1 MSADGVKISSRLDA
15 LIDVNKKMLAVL
27 EKGDKGKKKGEGE
40 GEGEES
46 KGKGKAPAAGIG
58 MSPLAGFA
66 TDMKS
71 LVEVAVQASLI
82 KPDARVL
89 ISDFYKTVFKD
100 IVNPVLEYD
109 TEKLLHFAKFID
121 SISKGTMH
129 LMKGLAWAAILGPLA
144 IIGATMFSIVIQ
156 KVNETF
162 VGLEK
167 MKKKQAETL
176 AVLMGM
182 AKSIGMFMVVMALTS
197 LVAPQVLIGTLIFNM
212 VIASIAL
219 TLYLVNKVVGTGE
232 GFSKGPLGSLLKM
245 GQSIAL
251 FSLVLILLS
260 FVGPQIAKGTS
271 VFIGMIVGISY
282 ALYVAYGLTKDWK
295 PDGKDNS
302 PLGALWKISMG
313 IAVLTLVIL
322 ALSTSVVQ
330 KRIFA
335 GGVVFVGMLLAIAG
349 VLFLAH
355 KLAGEGNK
363 KGSPLDSLLM
373 ISAGIAVISLV
384 MIILGIPAV
393 NKLYMAGA
401 FALMLG
407 MLFTAVGLYALS
419 KADSKNG
426 AIALIIISASLLVF
440 VAALAFYKVSGA
452 GDLTIAQLIQLGL
465 VIIIMGA
472 AAAGLGFIKDKA
484 MAGAIAMVIVAASL
498 IVFVGALVFYYK
510 SGTAE
515 FLAKPEGWVSLGAL
529 AAVIVGLAA
538 AAAVLGMYE
547 MGLLTG
553 IPLTVTIGAGLMI
566 LLGAALIV
574 FVMGVSKYV
583 KSGAAEFLAND
594 WKNGGNSLLALGSV
608 IAGLGLAAAV
618 IGAPLIN
625 IAVGIGAA
633 LMIVLGG
640 ALILFVKGLSEY
652 TKANAVRPIT
662 KEDADILGYTIS
674 SLGSSIAGLSL
685 VMGITLGLGYF
696 AAIGYALRPFT
707 EGLKTFMQA
716 KYTKESGEMLK
727 DAVNATVTAFVKP
740 FSELKYSDMPKL
752 LFGIFILGRLS
763 STLGTLAKGVADMA
777 QQEVVEFELI
787 NPGTENA
794 KLVPKSKR
802 KLSQQDFT
810 NANTFVRAL
819 LGMNTDGSYNNQLTT
834 ALSDF
839 GKAASGGSSWFS
851 RGHMS
856 YGIDMLA
863 KLSGILG
870 SVGEGVLK
878 LAEAEFVPMT
888 VANPGTPD
896 AKLVPGA
903 PVKITIEHFKK
914 ASEFINNLIGNP
926 EMTGDGDARKLN
938 ANPLVTSLFSFGKLA
953 KEGGGWF
960 GNGYLA
966 EGINTLASLSTV
978 FNTMGEGILKMA
990 NGEFVPMTVIN
1001 PGTKDAKLVP
1011 GAPIKIEQGHFTAA
1025 ADFITRLVGNVDDP
1039 EKAGKTKM
1047 NPLVQAL
1054 YDFGKNAKKGGG
1066 WFAKGYL
1073 TAGVEMLAKISG
1085 SLGTLG
1091 ESVLK
1096 MAMGEFTMNEI
1107 VDGKLTPTKVVR
1119 INTDTLGMAAT
1130 NLNAIVDFL
1139 PKAMY
1144 DAGIKYGVWKREI
1157 ESGSTGL
1164 AAASVKYK
1172 EIAEIVMGSF
1182 SDTDKVHKSVD
1193 NYNYFISS
1201 IFTTTD
1207 YAKMDG
1213 NLSQTLLEKYDKFA
1227 KTTESLS
1234 KIADPFEKFVRSF
1247 GDMAKHMGVFAN
1259 NFKVMD
1265 PISIKAFKDWTD
1277 SMILI
1282 SKVDI
1287 GKSEGIV
1294 NFIND
1299 SVSAAF
1305 GGGKST
1311 TVGDKSPQAYNE
1323 ADKRSQAQSMMQPGE
1338 SAQAQQQ
1345 QQQPAQIDTEAIISA
1360 IQQGFSSIT
1369 VDSMTVLK
1377 MKTGR

>member
-1 MSADGVKISSRLDA
+1 MSADGAKISSRLDA
-15 LIDVNKKMLAVL
+15 LLDVNKKMLAVL
-27 EKGDKGKKKGEGE
+27 EKDDKGKKKGEGK

-71 LVEVAVQASLI
+71 LVEVATQASLI
-82 KPDARVL
+82 EPRAKVL
-89 ISDFYKTVFKD
+89 ISDFYATVFED
-100 IVNPVLEYD
+100 IVDPILEYT

-121 SISKGTMH
+121 SISKGTML
-129 LMKGLAWAAILGPLA
+129 LMKGLAWAAILGPIA

-176 AVLMGM
+176 AILMGM

-197 LVAPQVLIGTLIFNM
+197 LVAPQVLLGTFIFNT
-212 VIASIAL
+212 VIASLAL
-219 TLYLVNKVVGTGE
+219 TLYLVDKVVGSE
-232 GFSKGPLGSLLKM
+232 KGFKKGPLGSLLQM
-245 GQSIAL
+245 GQSIAI

-260 FVGPQIAKGTS
+260 FVGPQIAKGTL
-271 VFIGMIVGISY
+271 VFIGMLAGISY
-282 ALYVAYGLTKDWK
+282 ALYIAYGLTKDWK

-313 IAVLTLVIL
+313 IAVTVLVIL

-330 KRIFA
+330 KSILT
-335 GGVVFVGMLLAIAG
+335 GGLVFVGMLLAIA
-349 VLFLAH
+349 LALKWAH
-355 KLAGEGNK
+355 RLAGEGNK
-363 KGSPLDSLLM
+363 KGSPLESLYM

-401 FALMLG
+401 TSLMLG

-426 AIALIIISASLLVF
+426 AVALIIISASLLVF
-440 VAALAFYKVSGA
+440 VTALAFYKVSGA
-452 GDLTIAQLIQLGL
+452 GDLTFGQLLMLGL
-465 VIIIMGA
+465 TVAIMATAAAIMGKQK
-472 AAAGLGFIKDKA
+472 GDVTS
-484 MAGAIAMVIVAASL
+484 GAIVLVIVAASL
-498 IVFVGALVFYYK
+498 IVFVGALVFYVK
-510 SGTAE
+510 TGTAE
-515 FLAKPEGWVSLGAL
+515 FMGSPDGLASIITLGLTIAGL
-529 AAVIVGLAA
+529 GIAAAVIGKKAA
-538 AAAVLGMYE
+538 QIA
-547 MGLLTG
+547 
-553 IPLTVTIGAGLMI
+553 IGAGVMI
-566 LLGAALIV
+566 LMGISLIV
-574 FVMGVSKYV
+574 FVKGLAEYV
-583 KSGAAEFLAND
+583 KSGAAEFLATPKG
-594 WKNGGNSLLALGSV
+594 WESLGALAAV
-608 IAGLGLAAAV
+608 IAGLGLAAGI
-618 IGAPLIN
+618 IGAPVIN

-662 KEDADILGYTIS
+662 KDDADILGHTITT
-674 SLGSSIAGLSL
+674 LGSSIAGLSL

-696 AAIGYALRPFT
+696 VAIGYALRPFT
-707 EGLKTFMQA
+707 EGLKTFMEA

-752 LFGIFILGRLS
+752 LFGVFILGRLS

-834 ALSDF
+834 ALTDF

-888 VANPGTPD
+888 VANPGTSD

-1011 GAPIKIEQGHFTAA
+1011 GTPIKIEQGHFTAA

-1119 INTDTLGMAAT
+1119 INTETLTTAAT

-1144 DAGIKYGVWKREI
+1144 DAGLKYGVWKREI

-1234 KIADPFEKFVRSF
+1234 KIADPFEKFVKSF